1 MIDPDFT
8 SRLRDFSCGFFFMFQ
23 LLGTAALYAKGR
35 HHQLQR
41 SAFYFMLYLL
51 GISMVEFY
59 LFFIDNFLG
68 AMLKPVTNIMQVTV
82 VPLALML
89 LYRLTH
95 THGMKPLAAALNL
108 APYWVALA
116 VYMTSGSPVVYD
128 SILAAALL
136 HSAGIVIYGFVAVR
150 RFNQQLAACFSTDE
164 HLSLRWT
171 WLLLL
176 FYLALAATWFAATK
190 VDSNVTAAVYNM
202 VCSVIFALL
211 CYFVYRQDDML
222 EALGRGAGEPSTG
235 TLASKPAG
243 GRQDSY
249 HFAQAL
255 HDTFEHGRIY
265 LNPTLNING
274 LAQELGTNRTY
285 LSNYLNQ
292 QLHTSFYEYV
302 NGWRVKHARQLLA
315 TTTLPLEDVA
325 SQSGFNSLS
334 SFRRYFKKATGT
346 TPACC
351 RAAGVNR

>member
-8 SRLRDFSCGFFFMFQ
+8 SRLRDFSCGLFFMFQ

-35 HHQLQR
+35 HHQLQH

-116 VYMTSGSPVVYD
+116 VYMASGSRAVYD
-128 SILAAALL
+128 GILTAALL
-136 HSAGIVIYGFVAVR
+136 HSVGIVIYGFVAVR
-150 RFNQQLAACFSTDE
+150 RFNQELAACFSADE

-176 FYLALAATWFAATK
+176 F
-190 VDSNVTAAVYNM
+190 AVYNM

-222 EALGRGAGEPSTG
+222 EALDRGASAPSTSTG
-235 TLASKPAG
+235 TLGQAG

-274 LAQELGTNRTY
+274 LAQQLGTNRTY

>member
-1 MIDPDFT
+1 MIDPTLT
-8 SRLRDFSCGFFFMFQ
+8 SRLRDFSCGLFFMFQ
-23 LLGTAALYAKGR
+23 LLGTVALYAKGR
-35 HHQLQR
+35 QHRLQR

-51 GISMVEFY
+51 GISVVEFY

-68 AMLKPVTNIMQVTV
+68 TMLKHVTNIIQVTA

-95 THGMKPLAAALNL
+95 THGMKPLATALNL

-116 VYMTSGSPVVYD
+116 VYMASGSRAVYD
-128 SILAAALL
+128 GILTAALL
-136 HSAGIVIYGFVAVR
+136 HSVGIVIYGFVAVR
-150 RFNQQLAACFSTDE
+150 RFNQELAACFSADE

-176 FYLALAATWFAATK
+176 FYLALAAMWFIATK
-190 VDSNVTAAVYNM
+190 VGSDVTAAIYNT
-202 VCSVIFALL
+202 VCSLIFALL

-222 EALGRGAGEPSTG
+222 EALDRGASAPSTSTG
-235 TLASKPAG
+235 TLGQAG
-243 GRQDSY
+243 GRQAGF

-255 HDTFEHGRIY
+255 HDTFELGHIY

-274 LAQELGTNRTY
+274 LAQQLGTNRTY

-302 NGWRVKHARQLLA
+302 NGWRVKHAQQLLA
-315 TTTLPLEDVA
+315 TTALPLEDVA

-334 SFRRYFKKATGT
+334 SFRRYFKKATGK
-346 TPACC
+346 TPAAC
-351 RAAGVNR
+351 RATGVNR

>member
-8 SRLRDFSCGFFFMFQ
+8 SRLRDFSCGLFFMFQ

-35 HHQLQR
+35 HHQLQH

-51 GISMVEFY
+51 GISMVE
-59 LFFIDNFLG
+59 
-68 AMLKPVTNIMQVTV
+68 KPVTNIMQVTV

-116 VYMTSGSPVVYD
+116 VYMASGSRAVYD
-128 SILAAALL
+128 GILTAALL
-136 HSAGIVIYGFVAVR
+136 HSVGIVIYGFVAVR
-150 RFNQQLAACFSTDE
+150 RFNQELAACFSADE

-176 FYLALAATWFAATK
+176 FYLALAAMWFIATK
-190 VDSNVTAAVYNM
+190 VDSNVTAAIYNT
-202 VCSVIFALL
+202 VCSLIFALL

-222 EALGRGAGEPSTG
+222 EALDRGASAPSTSTG
-235 TLASKPAG
+235 TLGQAG

-274 LAQELGTNRTY
+274 NWAPTAPTCP
-285 LSNYLNQ
+285 
-292 QLHTSFYEYV
+292 
-302 NGWRVKHARQLLA
+302 
-315 TTTLPLEDVA
+315 TT
-325 SQSGFNSLS
+325 
-334 SFRRYFKKATGT
+334 
-346 TPACC
+346 
-351 RAAGVNR
+351 

>member
-8 SRLRDFSCGFFFMFQ
+8 SRLRDFSCGLFFMFQ

-35 HHQLQR
+35 HHQLQH

-59 LFFIDNFLG
+59 L
-68 AMLKPVTNIMQVTV
+68 MLKPVTNIMQVTV

-116 VYMTSGSPVVYD
+116 VYMASGSRAVYD
-128 SILAAALL
+128 GILTAALL
-136 HSAGIVIYGFVAVR
+136 HSVGIVIYGFVAVR
-150 RFNQQLAACFSTDE
+150 RFNQELAACFSADE

-176 FYLALAATWFAATK
+176 FYLALAAMWFIATK
-190 VDSNVTAAVYNM
+190 VDSNVTAAIYNT
-202 VCSVIFALL
+202 VCSLIFALL

-222 EALGRGAGEPSTG
+222 EAL
-235 TLASKPAG
+235 AG

-274 LAQELGTNRTY
+274 LAQQLGTNRTY

>member
-8 SRLRDFSCGFFFMFQ
+8 SRLRDFSCGLFFMFQ

-116 VYMTSGSPVVYD
+116 VYMTGGSPVVYD
-128 SILAAALL
+128 CILAAALL

-176 FYLALAATWFAATK
+176 FYLALAATWFVATK
-190 VDSNVTAAVYNM
+190 VDSNVTAAVYN
-202 VCSVIFALL
+202 
-211 CYFVYRQDDML
+211 
-222 EALGRGAGEPSTG
+222 
-235 TLASKPAG
+235 
-243 GRQDSY
+243 
-249 HFAQAL
+249 
-255 HDTFEHGRIY
+255 
-265 LNPTLNING
+265 
-274 LAQELGTNRTY
+274 
-285 LSNYLNQ
+285 
-292 QLHTSFYEYV
+292 
-302 NGWRVKHARQLLA
+302 
-315 TTTLPLEDVA
+315 
-325 SQSGFNSLS
+325 
-334 SFRRYFKKATGT
+334 
-346 TPACC
+346 
-351 RAAGVNR
+351 